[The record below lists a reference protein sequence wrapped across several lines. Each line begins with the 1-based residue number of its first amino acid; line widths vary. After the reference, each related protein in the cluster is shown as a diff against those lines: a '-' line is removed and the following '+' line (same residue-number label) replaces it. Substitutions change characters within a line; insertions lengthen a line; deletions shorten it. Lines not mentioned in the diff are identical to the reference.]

1 MSILPYQARVYE
13 ELREHFLD
21 FRDGPWRELGLR
33 PRWATL
39 IVGPTGTGKTHLAR
53 ALAEEFSVPLL
64 EISGAN
70 WVLVGCSE
78 RSGAPTLQLVGRTLM
93 AQKPIILFVDEVDK
107 LGDPCAWTTYLR
119 TEMFSLL
126 DHRLPD
132 GLRLAGGEDDDEME
146 GRFRRQANTVLS
158 HHTYIVGAGAFQHL
172 WESRNM
178 LAGFGQDD
186 QSGIVAAP
194 SSDTLS
200 KTMPREL
207 VNRFGA
213 VLALPSPGAED
224 YRQMILAMAETLPEK
239 LRARYTEIGLA
250 GCREALEN
258 AWGARYA
265 ERVLAQALRR
275 QRQDQ
280 AAAEVDAAA

>member
-1 MSILPYQARVYE
+1 MPILPYQAHVYK

-21 FRDGPWRELGLR
+21 FSEGPWRELGLR

-126 DHRLPD
+126 DRRLPD
-132 GLRLAGGEDDDEME
+132 GLRLAGGSEDDDEAE
-146 GRFRRQANTVLS
+146 ERFRRQANTVLS

-172 WESRNM
+172 WESRNT
-178 LAGFGQDD
+178 LAGFGRDD
-186 QSGIVAAP
+186 QSGVVTVP

-200 KTMPREL
+200 KTLPREL

-213 VLALPSPGAED
+213 ILALPRPGAED
-224 YRQMILAMAETLPEK
+224 YRQMILTMAETLPEE
-239 LRARYTEIGLA
+239 LRQRYLAVGLA

-258 AWGARYA
+258 AWGARYG
-265 ERVLAQALRR
+265 ERVLAQALRH
-275 QRQDQ
+275 QRQ